1 MTASESLILTVL
13 EIQKNFDMLKNMV
26 LDIRL
31 FKSEDAR
38 EISPMIHR
46 AVCIRDNAG
55 YTQAQIESLASHY
68 TPENFCKDLERKV
81 IYVCTEENKV
91 IGTATLRDDE
101 IMAVFVEPEHQGR
114 GIGTCLMDF
123 LEHEALAK
131 RIERVW
137 LVAGLPAVKFYEKRG
152 YEFVREKQHPSWGKG
167 IVMSKCI
174 RAL

>member
-1 MTASESLILTVL
+1 
-13 EIQKNFDMLKNMV
+13 
-26 LDIRL
+26 
-31 FKSEDAR
+31 
-38 EISPMIHR
+38 
-46 AVCIRDNAG
+46 
-55 YTQAQIESLASHY
+55 
-68 TPENFCKDLERKV
+68 
-81 IYVCTEENKV
+81 
-91 IGTATLRDDE
+91 
-101 IMAVFVEPEHQGR
+101 MAVFVEPEHQGR